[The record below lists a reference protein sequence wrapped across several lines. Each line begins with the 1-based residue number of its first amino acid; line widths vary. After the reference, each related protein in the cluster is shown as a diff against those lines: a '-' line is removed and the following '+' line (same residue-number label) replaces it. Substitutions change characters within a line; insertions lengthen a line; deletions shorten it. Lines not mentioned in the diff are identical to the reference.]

1 LIVLDR
7 PPYRI
12 EIGRAV
18 VVSLGDRKVIAETVA
33 QISPKEMAEKL
44 GISVKEAENLKIDLL
59 ERLKHDRN
67 LFSSQSRVFDWK
79 KALEGLRADEKLK
92 VLSYFPEGGRDAE
105 VIERAQEEGI
115 IKDSIEKMR
124 ASERAHVAYL
134 ILRDYGIFEFVS
146 IRGRKE
152 DLYATDG
159 HLLLDARS
167 AVERMVRKLLGVYA
181 TNEVVNEA
189 YSRFF
194 SSSKPISE
202 DQLNPV
208 RYLAVGNGI
217 IDLEEFRFSDPK
229 GYYFTSWLDVDVD
242 PEFLERL
249 RRKEIEV
256 NYFRKGEFLPL
267 FERFYTENGEVT
279 KDYVTLLDVLG
290 SILRPRSLRLMAI
303 IVGEPATGKTTLSR
317 ALQLALGDL
326 CAPVRTIDLSR
337 DPFSLERLL
346 GARVVV
352 SSEEVTDEVI
362 DADMIKTIVGGDP
375 ISVNRKHRPRI
386 DLRKNVLKVIV
397 FANRVPQFSQVDQ
410 GFLERVRIIRTRN
423 PLEEEEREPIRD
435 EYLEKMKK
443 EVIEF
448 LLWCSFRLKEKG
460 DIIEDMDPVEKFRM
474 ITRMSNPL
482 RPFIDTALIV
492 DREAEE
498 KGTDLYE
505 AYLEWASRRAVKV
518 LGRDKFYEYLQRE
531 FPAIQRHHA
540 LWFLGCRIRRF

>member
-1 LIVLDR
+1 
-7 PPYRI
+7 
-12 EIGRAV
+12 
-18 VVSLGDRKVIAETVA
+18 
-33 QISPKEMAEKL
+33 
-44 GISVKEAENLKIDLL
+44 
-59 ERLKHDRN
+59 
-67 LFSSQSRVFDWK
+67 
-79 KALEGLRADEKLK
+79 
-92 VLSYFPEGGRDAE
+92 
-105 VIERAQEEGI
+105 
-115 IKDSIEKMR
+115 
-124 ASERAHVAYL
+124 
-134 ILRDYGIFEFVS
+134 
-146 IRGRKE
+146 
-152 DLYATDG
+152 
-159 HLLLDARS
+159 
-167 AVERMVRKLLGVYA
+167 
-181 TNEVVNEA
+181 
-189 YSRFF
+189 
-194 SSSKPISE
+194 
-202 DQLNPV
+202 
-208 RYLAVGNGI
+208 
-217 IDLEEFRFSDPK
+217 
-229 GYYFTSWLDVDVD
+229 
-242 PEFLERL
+242 
-249 RRKEIEV
+249 
-256 NYFRKGEFLPL
+256 
-267 FERFYTENGEVT
+267 
-279 KDYVTLLDVLG
+279 
-290 SILRPRSLRLMAI
+290 
-303 IVGEPATGKTTLSR
+303 
-317 ALQLALGDL
+317 
-326 CAPVRTIDLSR
+326 
-337 DPFSLERLL
+337 
-346 GARVVV
+346 VV